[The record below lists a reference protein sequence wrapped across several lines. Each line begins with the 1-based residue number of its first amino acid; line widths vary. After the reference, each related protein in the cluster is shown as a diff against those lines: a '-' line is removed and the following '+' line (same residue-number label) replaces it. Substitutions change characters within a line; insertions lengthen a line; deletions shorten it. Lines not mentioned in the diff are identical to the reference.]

1 MTVCVVQNAFR
12 TMIPL
17 VHFFFWCVCGGG
29 GALSQSVAIFLSF
42 LCKKSPNTLQLL
54 FLFINSFI
62 RAG

>member
-17 VHFFFWCVCGGG
+17 VHFFFLGG

-54 FLFINSFI
+54 FLFINLFI

>member
-17 VHFFFWCVCGGG
+17 VHFLGGWGGG

>member
-12 TMIPL
+12 TMIGP
-17 VHFFFWCVCGGG
+17 FFGGVGWGGG

>member
-17 VHFFFWCVCGGG
+17 VHFLGGRG
-29 GALSQSVAIFLSF
+29 GEALSQSVAIFLSF